1 MKYPTIEQQIYE
13 MNQLNDK
20 YDKKISNN
28 MDRFRIILSIQRI
41 QLLSEEMS
49 EERIL
54 YNKIERMLKS
64 YNRNITYSSLFKY
77 INNPSEYS
85 IYSCYTTSNGTSYFF
100 SS

>member
-41 QLLSEEMS
+41 QLLNEEIS

-54 YNKIERMLKS
+54 YNKIDRMLKN
-64 YNRNITYSSLFKY
+64 YNRHIVYSSLFKY
-77 INNPSEYS
+77 INNPSELLSELKQYQS
-85 IYSCYTTSNGTSYFF
+85 L
-100 SS
+100 

>member
-28 MDRFRIILSIQRI
+28 MDRFRIILLIQRI

-54 YNKIERMLKS
+54 YNKIEHMLKN

-77 INNPSEYS
+77 INSPNELLNELKEYQS
-85 IYSCYTTSNGTSYFF
+85 L
-100 SS
+100 

>member
-20 YDKKISNN
+20 YDKKRSNSI
-28 MDRFRIILSIQRI
+28 DRFRIILSIQRI
-41 QLLSEEMS
+41 KLLHEETS

-54 YNKIERMLKS
+54 YNKIDRILKN

-77 INNPSEYS
+77 INNPSELLNELKEYKS
-85 IYSCYTTSNGTSYFF
+85 L
-100 SS
+100 

>member
-41 QLLSEEMS
+41 QSLHETVNEES
-49 EERIL
+49 VL
-54 YNKIERMLKS
+54 YNKINRMLNN
-64 YNRNITYSSLFKY
+64 YNRNIVYSSLFKY
-77 INNPSEYS
+77 INSPNELLNELKEYQS
-85 IYSCYTTSNGTSYFF
+85 L
-100 SS
+100 

>member
-20 YDKKISNN
+20 YDKKRSNSI
-28 MDRFRIILSIQRI
+28 DRFRIILSIQRI

-54 YNKIERMLKS
+54 YNKIERMLKN

-77 INNPSEYS
+77 INSPNELLNELKEYQS
-85 IYSCYTTSNGTSYFF
+85 L
-100 SS
+100 

>member
-20 YDKKISNN
+20 YDKKIYNN

-54 YNKIERMLKS
+54 YNKIERMLKN

-77 INNPSEYS
+77 INSPNELLNELKEYQS
-85 IYSCYTTSNGTSYFF
+85 L
-100 SS
+100 

>member
-1 MKYPTIEQQIYE
+1 MKYPTLEQQIYE

-20 YDKKISNN
+20 YDKKRSNSI
-28 MDRFRIILSIQRI
+28 DRFRIILSIQRI

-54 YNKIERMLKS
+54 YNKIERMLKN

-77 INNPSEYS
+77 INNPSELLNELKQYQ
-85 IYSCYTTSNGTSYFF
+85 
-100 SS
+100 

>member
-54 YNKIERMLKS
+54 YNKIEHMLKN

-77 INNPSEYS
+77 INSPNELLNELKEYQS
-85 IYSCYTTSNGTSYFF
+85 L
-100 SS
+100 